1 MSDVQQRI
9 EGLVKSNKV
18 MLFMKGSP
26 EAPRC
31 GFSATVVGILG
42 QYLPEYATFDVLS
55 DPGVREGIKE
65 YADWPTIPQL
75 YVDGEFVGGCD
86 IVREMDESGELLEA
100 LGDSVELPAPPQITI
115 TDAAAATF
123 KSALAE
129 AEEDDILRLAVDG
142 TFRHDLELGTARKV
156 DVIVESNGIKLAL
169 DPASARRAAGLV
181 IDYVDKPQPGFKM
194 DNPQAPARVQ
204 PISPEDV
211 KAMLDANEDFW
222 FLDVRTP
229 AEVAQAKVD
238 GAKLLT
244 KDVFSEVNE
253 LPKDTKLVF
262 MCHHGMRSFQ
272 AAEHFTG
279 RGFKNVFNLTGGIDA
294 WSNQVDP
301 SVPKY

>member
-1 MSDVQQRI
+1 MSDVQQQI

-18 MLFMKGSP
+18 VLFMKGSP

-42 QYLPEYATFDVLS
+42 QYLPEYTTFDVLS

-86 IVREMDESGELLEA
+86 IVREMDESGELVEA
-100 LGDSVELPAPPQITI
+100 LGDAVELPDPPQITI
-115 TDAAAATF
+115 TDAAAKTF
-123 KSALAE
+123 KEALTE

-181 IDYVDKPQPGFKM
+181 IDYVETPQPGFKM

-204 PISPEDV
+204 PISPQDV
-211 KAMLDANEDFW
+211 KAMIDGGEDFW

-229 AEVAQAKVD
+229 AEVAQAKID

-272 AAEHFTG
+272 AAEHFTQ
-279 RGFKNVFNLTGGIDA
+279 RGFKNVFNMTGGIVA
-294 WSNQVDP
+294 WSDQVDP

>member
-1 MSDVQQRI
+1 MSDVQKQI
-9 EGLVKSNKV
+9 KGLVESNKV
-18 MLFMKGSP
+18 LLFMKGTP

-31 GFSATVVGILG
+31 GFSATVAGILG

-86 IVREMDESGELLEA
+86 IVREMDESGELVEA
-100 LGDSVELPAPPQITI
+100 LGDAVELPDPPQITI
-115 TDAAAATF
+115 TDAAAKTF
-123 KSALAE
+123 KEALTE

-156 DVIVESNGIKLAL
+156 DVIVESNGVKLAL

-181 IDYVDKPQPGFKM
+181 IDYVEKPQPGFKM
-194 DNPQAPARVQ
+194 DNPQAPAQVR

-211 KAMLDANEDFW
+211 KALIDAGEDFW

-238 GAKLLT
+238 AAKLLT

-279 RGFKNVFNLTGGIDA
+279 RGFKNVFNMTGGIDA
-294 WSNQVDP
+294 WSNQVDS